1 MLKVFM
7 PCPGLGHV
15 RRGFESFTQ
24 ECFEIISQ
32 EDCLDVTLFKGG
44 GNSLNKEI
52 SLWNFPRKTWIALQL
67 GKLIGL
73 LTGKGEEPGN
83 VIGKEKRE
91 ENLAYFVEQLTFFL
105 SFLPYVILEQ
115 PDVIYFS
122 DVNLGSMLW
131 YWRNLT
137 KQRYKLLFRNGGPL
151 PPPFPRWDYV
161 HQVAPIH
168 FNLALSLGEPV
179 EKQSLVPSGVS
190 LSPQLHLLPPFER
203 EALRRRLGLPEE
215 QPLLLSVAAINK
227 SHKRMDYVIREV
239 ASLPEPRPYLLLVG
253 QQDFESP
260 EILQLGNKLLGA
272 AHFQIRTVE
281 QNEVANYYTIADAFV
296 LGSLTEGLP
305 RVLLEAIS
313 YGLPCLVH
321 DYEIARFVV
330 EENGYLGNFEL
341 AGSLASLIPQALA
354 EGYDMSQRHL
364 RHRSAYDRF
373 SWDKLRPAYVAMIQ
387 RCVASPEAVRSEQ
400 LC

>member
-7 PCPGLGHV
+7 PCSGLGHI

-24 ECFEIISQ
+24 ECFEAISQ

-44 GNSLNKEI
+44 GTSLDKEI
-52 SLWNFPRKTWIALQL
+52 SLWNFPRKSWMALQL
-67 GKLIGL
+67 GRIVGMV
-73 LTGKGEEPGN
+73 TRKGEEPGK

-91 ENLAYFVEQLTFFL
+91 ENLAYFIEQLTFCL
-105 SFLPYVILEQ
+105 SFLPFVIIEQ

-122 DVNLGSMLW
+122 DVNLGSILW

-137 KQRYKLLFRNGGPL
+137 KQRYKLLFCNGGPL

-168 FNLALSLGEPV
+168 LNLALSAGEPL
-179 EKQSLVPSGVS
+179 EKQSLVPPGVS
-190 LSPQLHLLPPFER
+190 MSPQLHLLPISER
-203 EALRRRLGLPEE
+203 NALRGRLGLPEE
-215 QPLLLSVAAINK
+215 RPLLLCVAAINK

-260 EILQLGNKLLGA
+260 EILQLGNKLLGSE
-272 AHFQIRTVE
+272 HFKIRTVA
-281 QNEVANYYTIADAFV
+281 QNEVANYYKIADAFV

-330 EENGYLGNFEL
+330 GEKGYLGNFEL
-341 AGSLASLIPQALA
+341 TGSLASLIPQALA
-354 EGYDMSQRHL
+354 EGYNVSQRHL
-364 RHRSAYDRF
+364 RYRSAYDRF
-373 SWDKLRPAYVAMIQ
+373 SWEKLCPAYVAMIQ
-387 RCVASPEAVRSEQ
+387 RCAASPEAVQSKQ
-400 LC
+400 FC

>member
-1 MLKVFM
+1 MVKVFM
-7 PCPGLGHV
+7 PCSGLGNV

-24 ECFEIISQ
+24 ECFEALSQ
-32 EDCLDVTLFKGG
+32 EDALDVTLFKGG
-44 GNSLNKEI
+44 GDSLSREI
-52 SLWNFPRKTWIALQL
+52 TLWNFPRESWITIQL
-67 GKLIGL
+67 GKLIGGV
-73 LTGKGEEPGN
+73 TGKGEEAGK
-83 VIGKEKRE
+83 VIGREKKEA
-91 ENLAYFVEQLTFFL
+91 NLAYFVEQITFFL
-105 SFLPYVILEQ
+105 SFLPYVNRER

-131 YWRNLT
+131 YWRRLT
-137 KQRYKLLFRNGGPL
+137 KQRYKLLFCNGAPL
-151 PPPFPRWDYV
+151 LPPFPRWDYV

-168 FNLALSLGEPV
+168 FNLALSAGEPI
-179 EKQSLVPSGVS
+179 EKQSLVPPGVS
-190 LSPQLHLLPPFER
+190 MSPQLHLLSISER
-203 EALRRRLGLPEE
+203 NALRGRLGLPEE
-215 QPLLLSVAAINK
+215 RPLLLSVAAINK

-272 AHFQIRTVE
+272 AHFQIRTVD

-330 EENGYLGNFEL
+330 EEEGYLGNFEL
-341 AGSLASLIPQALA
+341 AGSLASLIPQALT
-354 EGYDMSQRHL
+354 EGYEGSKREL
-364 RHRSAYDRF
+364 RYRAAYERF
-373 SWDKLRPAYVAMIQ
+373 SWEKLRPCYVEMIQ
-387 RCVASPEAVRSEQ
+387 HCVASPEATQV
-400 LC
+400 L